1 MLPVKRHPLV
11 RADIQSAYNW
21 YETKQLGLG
30 GEFIED
36 FRRAYH
42 RLQQSP
48 AFYSVRFS
56 EVRRLN
62 LGRFPY
68 GIFYVL
74 ETDHIQMLGVLHA
87 SRDTENVLA
96 NRRTL

>member
-11 RADIQSAYNW
+11 SADIQSAYDW
-21 YETKQLGLG
+21 YEAKQPGLG

-36 FRRAYH
+36 FQRAYQ
-42 RLQQSP
+42 RLRHSP
-48 AFYSVRFS
+48 EFYSTRFS
-56 EVRRLN
+56 NVRRLN

-74 ETDHIQMLGVLHA
+74 KPDQIQMLGLLHA
-87 SRDTENVLA
+87 SRDTERVLA
-96 NRRTL
+96 DRRRL